1 MDKIKKAWRAVEA
14 APWHVKVVLA
24 LSVLYLLSPIDL
36 IPDFIPVIGQLDDIV
51 LVVLLVKYVRKYVP
65 DFDING
71 M

>member
-1 MDKIKKAWRAVEA
+1 MNKIKKAWRAVEV